1 MKPENYLVLPAF
13 LLWTSFGECKAIPLL
28 PKEKGKKVSA
38 RERSD
43 FHCHLELFHSQIQ
56 VLPRGKQLAIA
67 GRLVLTC
74 LRYQQPLI
82 SDIPG
87 CNFKELMA
95 EDGGQLVRVLDDVFF
110 YCLYFQ

>member
-67 GRLVLTC
+67 GRLVPHLP
-74 LRYQQPLI
+74 Q
-82 SDIPG
+82 IPATTH
-87 CNFKELMA
+87 L
-95 EDGGQLVRVLDDVFF
+95 
-110 YCLYFQ
+110 